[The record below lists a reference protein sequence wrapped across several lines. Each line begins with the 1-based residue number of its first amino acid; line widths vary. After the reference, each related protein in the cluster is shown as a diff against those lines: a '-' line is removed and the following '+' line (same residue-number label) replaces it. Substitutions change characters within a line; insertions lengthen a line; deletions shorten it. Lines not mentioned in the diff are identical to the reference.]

1 MGTALIAFSSSTS
14 ANRLKRLAARAN
26 LHSVSLMQTPKSIS
40 QNSCTYSL
48 RFDMDL
54 LSPMLA
60 LADQNQISHG
70 QVYRETTD
78 QTGRK
83 SYQKM

>member
-14 ANRLKRLAARAN
+14 ANRLKRLAARKR
-26 LHSVSLMQTPKSIS
+26 LQGVILTQTPKSIS
-40 QNSCTYSL
+40 QNGCTYSL

-60 LADQNQISHG
+60 LADQNHVGHG

-83 SYQKM
+83 SYQKL

>member
-14 ANRLKRLAARAN
+14 ANRLKRLAAQER
-26 LHSVSLMQTPKSIS
+26 LFGVSLTQTPKSLS
-40 QNSCTYSL
+40 QNGCTYSL
-48 RFDMDL
+48 RFDMNL
-54 LSPMLA
+54 LPSVLA
-60 LADQNQISHG
+60 LADKNQISHG